1 MKINSPNICEETLEK
16 LLNSS
21 PVFDFFTIIHDKNKN
36 NEIIELVKKELY
48 PLPVIDDELVIWGFH
63 IINAA
68 EKTGVKK
75 LLCRNIN
82 SQKASKEEKLLIA
95 LQCENRCNN
104 YSWDEKEKIYLFINK
119 ELGGKAGNSVLSL
132 IQQEGLFINSVS
144 LYNSLPVILKNFIKN
159 DIIDLKTA
167 KNCINIPENGWHLLE
182 PYLLTLSFSN
192 RRIILTNISEIIKK
206 RALSGEMSFLFVKEI
221 LKEES
226 PLDAV
231 IKTRYPDFSS
241 CTEKFNQF
249 NSIVLKDSGIKLK
262 HPPYFEGNSYNVEFS
277 FGSKKHLEKIIK
289 RLLDLKEK
297 CDEIF
302 ELL

>member
-1 MKINSPNICEETLEK
+1 MDNQNIYKKELGK
-16 LLNSS
+16 LLDSS
-21 PVFDFFTIIHDKNKN
+21 RIFDFFTLNHDDCKNY
-36 NEIIELVKKELY
+36 EIIELLKKDLY
-48 PLPVIDDELVIWGFH
+48 PLPVIDNESVIWGFH

-68 EKTGVKK
+68 AEIGLET
-75 LLCRNIN
+75 LLCRNVD
-82 SQKASKEEKLLIA
+82 SKKLLIEEKLLIA

-119 ELGGKAGNSVLSL
+119 ELNGKASNAILSL

-144 LYNSLPVILKNFIKN
+144 FYNSLSPILKDFIKR

-167 KNCINIPENGWHLLE
+167 KNSSNIPKQAWELLG

-206 RALSGEMSFLFVKEI
+206 RFLDSDRSFYFVREI
-221 LKEES
+221 LKEEN
-226 PLDAV
+226 PFEIA
-231 IKTRYPDFSS
+231 IIARYPELSS
-241 CTEKFNQF
+241 CTQKFNDF
-249 NSIVLKDSGIKLK
+249 NSAVLKGSGIKLK
-262 HPPYFEGNSYNVEFS
+262 QPPYFEGSSYSVEFS
-277 FGSKKHLEKIIK
+277 FKSKKHLGKIID
-289 RLLDLKEK
+289 RLLYLKEK